1 MGFPISSRH
10 EIFGSSNFFKER
22 HWNVQTGDNSLRLSY
37 THTRSEG
44 AVGQFYYQQPD
55 VLYDALYNKA
65 YERFKGKIADEAQL
79 GVNAL
84 EWKKSLGMI
93 TSRLGQLY
101 DFSRSLKQLR
111 FADAYSYLT
120 LDPYAGL
127 KKHEKRER
135 RNRIQDLT
143 LARDARVLADR
154 GMRARDFLRDS
165 GGAQLEKSFGWVPLM
180 SDIYKAARILDR
192 PIRPKTVRGRADGGH
207 NYNSVFYQFGYPT
220 KTKAEGTAKVQLIA
234 DVSVNNP
241 NLAMCNH
248 LGLVNP
254 LSVAWEL
261 VPWSFAVDW
270 FANVGQMLATFSDF
284 VGLNLQNP
292 ATTKTCYSE
301 ATYVPDPIFGL
312 SDRYLKNYQFARQ
325 TGAFSGPSFLIS
337 NPFEGLSAGRAINM
351 VSLLLGQISKGP
363 AKFNR
368 VI

>member
-1 MGFPISSRH
+1 MGTPIGSRY
-10 EIFGSSNFFKER
+10 EIFGSSVFQKER
-22 HWNVQTGDNSLRLSY
+22 RWYVQTGDNNLRLPY
-37 THTRSEG
+37 YHVRSEG
-44 AVGQFYYQQPD
+44 NIGQFYYQQPD
-55 VLYDALYNKA
+55 VLYDTLYNKA
-65 YERFKGKIADEAQL
+65 YEKLKGKIADEAQL
-79 GVNAL
+79 GVAAL

-93 TSRLGQLY
+93 TARLGQLY
-101 DFSRSLKQLR
+101 DLSRSLKQLR

-120 LDPYAGL
+120 LDPFAGL

-154 GMRARDFLRDS
+154 GMRVRDFLRDS
-165 GGAQLEKSFGWVPLM
+165 GGAQLEKSFGWVPM
-180 SDIYKAARILDR
+180 MGDIYKAARILDR
-192 PIRPKTVRGRADGGH
+192 PIRPKTVRGRADAGH
-207 NYNSVFYQFGYPT
+207 SYKSVSYSFGYPIRT
-220 KTKAEGTAKVQLIA
+220 SGEGTAKVQLIA
-234 DVSVNNP
+234 DVRVTNP
-241 NLAMCNH
+241 NLAMTNH

-284 VGLNLQNP
+284 VGLDLSQP

-301 ATYVPDPIFGL
+301 AERRPDPIFGL
-312 SDRYLKNYQFARQ
+312 DNLYLKNYQFERQ
-325 TGAFSGPSFLIS
+325 TGPFVGPTLQFS

-351 VSLLLGQISKGP
+351 CSLLLGQISKGP